1 MMLYGIRSYCRF
13 IFIGI
18 FMFCSSVLMA
28 QNLSGYNWYFGNSSQ
43 GIRFSRSDNSGSL
56 VDNQATPFGTG
67 GSAVASDQT
76 NANLLFY
83 TDGNRVIDVTHTQ
96 MPNGGGLLAD
106 ANQNQP
112 VVITKIPDQAGQYY
126 IFHRDAG
133 GTVFFS
139 IVDMNQFGNAVF
151 PTPALGDVTTKNS
164 GTLGLTGRSDAMITI
179 PHVNQDDFW
188 LITHAS
194 GSPDYTVTL
203 ITSGGIFTSTTFSG
217 LGLIEQAA
225 NFSYHSQ
232 SGRIAVS
239 PKEDTRD
246 IEIVNFDNATGILS
260 FNQTVLNTGVTTAAS
275 GQAIYDTEWSQ
286 NGQYL
291 YLSRHGEPGIQADV
305 LQYDIINPFTTL
317 TSVLPQPNTIFRSY
331 GLQMGPDSVMYHL
344 YQAVSGGPFLMAAIT
359 NTDTVATEVVYN
371 PQAFGA
377 NINFNATQFPSFAP
391 SDTLNLSVTFTSLGT
406 CSNMPT
412 SFFPTVTPTA
422 DSLRWDFGDGG
433 VTSDWSPVY
442 TYTAGGSY
450 PVTVTAYLNGD
461 SAQFTQ
467 NVTITQFDLQITL
480 VQDTTACSCELPFPK
495 APNPPPQC
503 GQFTVTAQING
514 TPLSTQWFG
523 PAGLMPTQTTA
534 TLTPDSAGYYYIVVT
549 DATGC
554 SAYAGVNIKEYGVQD
569 QRANIWHF
577 GQNAGIDFNP
587 AFDNPPGVP
596 LAINGP
602 VTSPEGSA
610 TISDRNGQVIFSTD
624 GQNIYDRTGTDI
636 TPGPNPPGLG
646 GEPGATQ
653 SSIIIPVPG
662 DETLYYIFTTQEV
675 QGAGTYEL
683 RYSLFD
689 LKLNGGLGGIV
700 EHNILLFEKSTER
713 ITSDGNWLIAH
724 EYGNNSFRAYQITS
738 LGISNPVISS
748 IGSDHVYT
756 AAENGQGY
764 MELGG
769 NNQLAVALS
778 TPGVSNVV
786 EVFDFDPTSGEV
798 SNFRTA
804 DLENPNGQVYGLEFS
819 GSKLLTTLKNALS
832 SQIVEFFFDSLN
844 VPYLVDQP
852 PITVNDEL
860 GAIQAGPDGQIYV
873 AVNGD
878 QFLGTIQVNPDTTQ
892 VSTYTPNGFQLA
904 GGTTSQLGLPNFIQ
918 IIVDPVQ
925 GPGIFLTGVCEDD
938 SVSFSGTPTDPI
950 DVFFWQVRQGAT
962 VLTTSDQSAFNFFF
976 PDPGNYE
983 VSLRLTNR
991 CGLDTT
997 LTQPFTIF
1005 ANPPA
1010 PTFLA
1015 PGDFPVICSSALQL
1029 EALPADDPDLSYLWS
1044 TGDTTRLITV
1054 NQQALYSVAITSS
1067 RGCSSNGSLIVAD
1080 NRPIVNL
1087 PSNTTLCQNTPV
1099 FPLDAQN
1106 PVLGTT
1112 YVWTL
1117 NGGPLGNAQ
1126 TQSVNTAL
1134 PGVFEYEVTVTS
1146 PGGPGIG
1153 CSAKDST
1160 IYTINPS
1167 PVYTA
1172 TPFNTTA
1179 CGANDGR
1186 IELNISTPAT
1196 TLFSYFIVGPSP
1208 TVSGT
1213 DQPPGIVTTPA
1224 VLIPGTY
1231 GVSVADQVS
1240 GCATITTV
1248 PISDNA
1254 FTITSVVRQNACD
1267 PVNLVVTHTA
1277 VAPFT
1282 YRVIDAVTAQVVTT
1296 GGPQSGSPF
1305 TISGINAGTYVVEM
1319 TAAGCTF
1326 STTPQTVVQ
1335 DPLVTVTGFT
1345 SDACINPITITV
1357 NGGTSWAWTGPNIIG
1372 STAGQTISANPPQGP
1387 QTYSVRASQPGLCP
1401 IDVPVTVEVNNN
1413 VTADFTQTDAC
1424 ADQVTLEASPAG
1436 PYTYRWF
1443 RSGVQIP
1450 GGQFITATLADNGVQ
1465 YRVEVVNALSGCVFT
1480 SITKPVLVA
1489 GDLQLSLATT
1499 NPCEGSPFTLSTTVN
1514 QPGATYVW
1522 RLDGAV
1528 ISGQTASTLTDTR
1541 GGMYEVTATVG
1552 GCSETMAMSIML
1564 APVTPGKMFD
1574 TALICPEPAN
1584 PDPNTRVVVLD
1595 PGADFISYN
1604 WFKDGVTL
1612 SYTDPTFTAD
1622 EAGIFSVDLVN
1633 VFLCAS
1639 SDRTTVEVDCE
1650 PRIVAPTAFRP
1661 ASSLDSNR
1669 EFGVLTFFI
1678 DDTGFQIFIFNRWGE
1693 MVYQSS
1699 EKDFRW
1705 NGGYK
1710 GNAGQLLPAGT
1721 YTYVVRYKSSYR
1733 PEDGVQEK
1741 RGGVV
1746 LVR

>member
-1 MMLYGIRSYCRF
+1 MHPYYRVVFVLLLLACA
-13 IFIGI
+13 
-18 FMFCSSVLMA
+18 SSLEA
-28 QNLSGYNWYFGNSSQ
+28 QNFAGYNWYFGNSNQ
-43 GIRFSRSDNSGSL
+43 GVRFSRSDNAASL
-56 VDNQATPFGTG
+56 INNQAIPFGTG
-67 GSAVASDQT
+67 ASAVASDQT

-83 TDGNRVIDVTHTQ
+83 TDGNRVVDVTHVP

-106 ANQNQP
+106 AAQNQP
-112 VVITKIPDQAGQYY
+112 VVITKIPGQKNQYY
-126 IFHRDAG
+126 IFHRQG
-133 GTVFFS
+133 GTVRLTT
-139 IVDMNQFGNAVF
+139 VDMNQFGNAVF
-151 PTPALGDVTTKNS
+151 PAPALGDVTTKNS
-164 GTLGLTGRSDAMITI
+164 GVLALTGRSEAMIVI
-179 PHVNQDDFW
+179 PHINKDDFW

-203 ITSGGIFTSTTFSG
+203 VTSGGVFTNTVFSG
-217 LGLIEQAA
+217 LGLISQAA
-225 NFSYHSQ
+225 NFSYHPQ

-239 PKEDTRD
+239 PQEITRD
-246 IEIVNFDNATGILS
+246 VEIVNFDNATGILS
-260 FNQTVLNTGVTTAAS
+260 FNQTVLNTGVPTIAS
-275 GQAIYDTEWSQ
+275 GQAIYDTEWSS

-291 YLSRHGEPGIQADV
+291 YISRHGEPAIQADV
-305 LQYDIINPFTTL
+305 LQYDILNPFVTL
-317 TSVLPQPNTIFRSY
+317 TSVLPQPNSIFRSY
-331 GLQMGPDSVMYHL
+331 GLQMGPDSVLYHL
-344 YQAVSGGPFLMAAIT
+344 YQAVSGGPFLMASIT

-371 PQAFGA
+371 PQAFGS

-391 SDTLNLSVTFTSLGT
+391 YDTAMLSVTFTSLGT
-406 CSNMPT
+406 CSNTPT
-412 SFFPTVTPTA
+412 SFFPTVVPTA
-422 DSLRWDFGDGG
+422 DSLRWSFGDGG
-433 VTSDWSPVY
+433 GTSDWSPVY

-450 PVTVTAYLNGD
+450 PVTVTAFLNGD

-467 NVTITQFDLQITL
+467 NVNITQFDLQITL

-503 GQFTVTAQING
+503 GQFTVTAQIGGG

-523 PAGLMPTQTTA
+523 PAGLMPTMTTA

-554 SAYAGVNIKEYGVQD
+554 TAYAGVNIKEYGVQD

-587 AFDNPPGVP
+587 AFDNPPTVP
-596 LAINGP
+596 VPINGP
-602 VTSPEGSA
+602 VNSPEGSA

-624 GQNIYDRTGTDI
+624 GQHVYDRTGTDI
-636 TPGPNPPGLG
+636 TPLPNPPGLG

-675 QGAGTYEL
+675 QGANTYEL

-689 LKLNGGLGGIV
+689 LKLNNGLGGIL
-700 EHNILLFEKSTER
+700 EHNILLFARSTER

-756 AAENGQGY
+756 SAENGQGY

-786 EVFDFDPTSGEV
+786 EVFDFDPATGIV

-804 DLENPNGQVYGLEFS
+804 NLNNPNGQVYGLEFS
-819 GSKLLTTLKNALS
+819 GNKLLATLKNAVS

-844 VPYLVDQP
+844 VPYRVKQP
-852 PITVNDEL
+852 PITVNNEL
-860 GAIQAGPDGQIYV
+860 GAIQRGPDGQIYV
-873 AVNGD
+873 AVNGN

-892 VSTYTPNGFQLA
+892 VSTYTPNGFQLL
-904 GGTTSQLGLPNFIQ
+904 GGTLSQLGLPNFIQ

-925 GPGIFLTGVCEDD
+925 GPGISVAGVCEDD
-938 SVSFSGTPTDPI
+938 SVSFVGTPTDPI
-950 DVFFWQVRQGAT
+950 DVFFWQVRQGVT
-962 VLTTSDQSAFNFFF
+962 VLTTSDQSSFNYFF
-976 PDPGNYE
+976 PDPGNY
-983 VSLRLTNR
+983 VVTLRLTNR

-1005 ANPPA
+1005 PKPPT

-1015 PGDFPVICSSALQL
+1015 PGDFPVICSSSLQL
-1029 EALPADDPDLSYLWS
+1029 QALPADDPDLSYLWS
-1044 TGDTTRLITV
+1044 TGETTRIIAV
-1054 NQQALYSVAITSS
+1054 NQQANYSVTITSS
-1067 RGCSSNGSLIVAD
+1067 RGCASSGSLIIAD

-1087 PSNTTLCQNTPV
+1087 PPNTTICQNAPV

-1112 YVWTL
+1112 YAWTL
-1117 NGGPLGNAQ
+1117 NGAPLGNSQ
-1126 TQSVNTAL
+1126 TQSVSTSLAGL
-1134 PGVFEYEVTVTS
+1134 FEYEVTVTS

-1153 CSAKDST
+1153 CVGKDSI

-1167 PVYTA
+1167 PVFTA
-1172 TPFNTTA
+1172 TPFNTSA

-1186 IELNISTPAT
+1186 IELNITGPPA

-1213 DQPPGIVTTPA
+1213 DQALGVISTPSTLLPGVYGISVT
-1224 VLIPGTY
+1224 
-1231 GVSVADQVS
+1231 DQVS
-1240 GCATITTV
+1240 GCPTTTTA

-1254 FTITSVVRQNACD
+1254 FTITNVVRQNTCD
-1267 PVNLVVTHTA
+1267 PVNLIVSHTA
-1277 VAPFT
+1277 VGNFT
-1282 YRVIDAVTAQVVTT
+1282 YRVIDAITAQVVTT
-1296 GGPQSGSPF
+1296 GGPISGSPF
-1305 TISGINAGTYVVEM
+1305 TITGVNAGSYLVEM
-1319 TAAGCTF
+1319 TASGCTVA
-1326 STTPQTVVQ
+1326 TLPQTVVQ
-1335 DPLVTVTGFT
+1335 DPLVVVNGFT
-1345 SDACINPITITV
+1345 SDACVNPITITV
-1357 NGGTSWAWTGPNIIG
+1357 NGGTSWAWTGPNIVG
-1372 STAGQTISANPPQGP
+1372 STTAQTISANPPQGP
-1387 QTYSVRASQPGLCP
+1387 QTYTVRASQPGLCP
-1401 IDVPVTVEVNNN
+1401 IDVSETVNVNND
-1413 VTADFTQTDAC
+1413 VVADFTQTDAC
-1424 ADQVTLEASPAG
+1424 ADQVTLTATPAG

-1443 RSGVQIP
+1443 RAGVQIP
-1450 GGQFITATLADNGVQ
+1450 GGQFITATLADNGIQ
-1465 YRVEVVNALSGCVFT
+1465 YRVEVVNGLSGCVFP
-1480 SITKPVLVA
+1480 SVAKPVLVA
-1489 GDLQLSLATT
+1489 GDLQLSLTTT
-1499 NPCEGSPFTLSTTVN
+1499 NPCIGSPFTLSTAVN

-1522 RLDGAV
+1522 RLNGN
-1528 ISGQTASTLTDTR
+1528 IITGQTASTLTETR
-1541 GGMYEVTATVG
+1541 GGTYEVTATVG
-1552 GCSETMAMSIML
+1552 ACNETSTITILL
-1564 APVTPGKMFD
+1564 APVTPGKLFD

-1584 PDPNTRVVVLD
+1584 PDPNTREVVLD
-1595 PGADFISYN
+1595 PGSDFISYN
-1604 WFKDGVTL
+1604 WFKDGVNL
-1612 SYTDPTFTAD
+1612 GYTDPTYTAD
-1622 EAGIFSVDLVN
+1622 EAGIYSVDLVN

-1639 SDRTTVEVDCE
+1639 ADRTTVEVDCE

-1661 ASSLDSNR
+1661 ASSLDTNR

-1678 DDTGFQIFIFNRWGE
+1678 DDTGFQVFIFNRWGE

-1699 EKDFRW
+1699 DRDFRW

-1710 GNAGQLLPAGT
+1710 NNGGQLLPAGT

-1733 PEDGVQEK
+1733 PEEGTKEK
-1741 RGGVV
+1741 RGGVM